1 MRNIGVLT
9 CDEQAQLD
17 IRVGTS
23 ELPYTLLSID
33 FLFTKLY
40 STSVHFGVRSCY
52 DYLPPFILESDR
64 SEFWNALMNDVSAEI
79 VVLPLSLSGIS
90 PSNANGN
97 REWFCGTIYTESRW
111 HAGEPPKYIK
121 DLEFK

>member
-1 MRNIGVLT
+1 MNKHNLIYALAR
-9 CDEQAQLD
+9 
-17 IRVGTS
+17 
-23 ELPYTLLSID
+23 
-33 FLFTKLY
+33 
-40 STSVHFGVRSCY
+40 HFSS
-52 DYLPPFILESDR
+52 FWDR

-111 HAGEPPKYIK
+111 HAGEPPKK
-121 DLEFK
+121 SP